1 MIRGFQ
7 VSRLALTDCPLV
19 HLGGPRARRAWVG
32 WPLNLVGA
40 GGGGADLV
48 PAGLGSRTW
57 LHWCK

>member
-19 HLGGPRARRAWVG
+19 HLGGPRARRAGVG
-32 WPLNLVGA
+32 WPLNLVEGR
-40 GGGGADLV
+40 GGLV

>member
-19 HLGGPRARRAWVG
+19 HLGGPRARRAGVG

-40 GGGGADLV
+40 GGGG
-48 PAGLGSRTW
+48 GRI
-57 LHWCK
+57 